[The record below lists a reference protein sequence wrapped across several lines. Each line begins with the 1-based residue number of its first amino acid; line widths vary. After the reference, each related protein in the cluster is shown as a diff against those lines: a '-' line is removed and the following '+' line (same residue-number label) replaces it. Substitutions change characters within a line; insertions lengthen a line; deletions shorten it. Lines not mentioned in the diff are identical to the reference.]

1 MYIDPDIKKYL
12 RYDAETGKIFWK
24 LNKGGNGKAGNEAGW
39 MDKGGYFIIEINRK
53 KYKAHRIAW
62 LLTYGSW
69 PEDEIDHINGNT
81 KDNRLENLRDVSHR
95 ENLRNKKIYKNNT
108 SGTIGVSFD
117 KSKQG
122 YQASIQINGKS
133 KNLGVFKNKEE
144 AIAAR
149 AAANIKYN
157 FHENHGRKESNIYVY

>member
-24 LNKGGNGKAGNEAGW
+24 LNKGASKAGNEAGW
-39 MDKGGYFIIEINRK
+39 EDRFYHRITINRK
-53 KYKAHRIAW
+53 TYHAHRIAW

-69 PEDEIDHINGNT
+69 PVDQIDHINGNGL
-81 KDNRLENLRDVSHR
+81 DNRLENLRAVSSI
-95 ENLRNKKIYKNNT
+95 ENLRNQKIPKNNT

-117 KSKQG
+117 KRKQ
-122 YQASIQINGKS
+122 YYLASIMINGKS
-133 KNLGVFKNKEE
+133 KNLGYFKNKEE

-157 FHENHGRKESNIYVY
+157 FHENHGRKEAKVYGY

>member
-39 MDKGGYFIIEINRK
+39 MNKFYHRITINRK
-53 KYKAHRIAW
+53 TYHAHRIAW

-69 PEDEIDHINGNT
+69 PVDQIDHINGNK
-81 KDNRLENLRDVSHR
+81 KDNRLANLRNVSNR
-95 ENLRNKKIYKNNT
+95 ENSRNKKIYKNNT
-108 SGTIGVSFD
+108 SGTLGVSFD

-122 YQASIQINGKS
+122 YVASIMIKGKH

-157 FHENHGRKESNIYVY
+157 FHENHGRKEINIYGY

>member
-1 MYIDPDIKKYL
+1 MNIDPDIKKYL

-24 LNKGGNGKAGNEAGW
+24 LNKDSAKAGNEAGW
-39 MDKGGYFIIEINRK
+39 GGIEHYHRLEINGKR
-53 KYKAHRIAW
+53 YYAHRIAW

-69 PEDEIDHINGNT
+69 PEYHIDHINGNK
-81 KDNRLENLRDVSHR
+81 KDNRLTNLRDVSIT
-95 ENLRNKKIYKNNT
+95 ENARNKKIYKNNT
-108 SGTIGVSFD
+108 SGTIGVCFD

-122 YQASIQINGKS
+122 YVANITINGKY
-133 KNLGVFKNKEE
+133 KNLGLFKNKEE

-157 FHENHGRKESNIYVY
+157 FHENHGRKETKFNGC

>member
-24 LNKGGNGKAGNEAGW
+24 LNKGSTGKAGNEAG
-39 MDKGGYFIIEINRK
+39 GQNCGYLRMKLNRK
-53 KYKAHRIAW
+53 SYKAHRIAW

-69 PEDEIDHINGNT
+69 PVDQIDHINGNK
-81 KDNRLENLRDVSHR
+81 KDNRLANLRNVSNR
-95 ENLRNKKIYKNNT
+95 ENSRNKKIYKNNT

-122 YQASIQINGKS
+122 YVASIMINGKH

-157 FHENHGRKESNIYVY
+157 FHENHGRKEAKVYGY

>member
-24 LNKGGNGKAGNEAGW
+24 INKGVAKANNEAGW
-39 MDKGGYFIIEINRK
+39 EDHRYCRVAINRK
-53 KYKAHRIAW
+53 KYQAHRIAW

-69 PEDEIDHINGNT
+69 PVDQIDHINGNK
-81 KDNRLENLRDVSHR
+81 KDNRLENLRDVSNG
-95 ENLRNKKIYKNNT
+95 ENLRNQKIPKNNT
-108 SGTIGVSFD
+108 SGTLGVSFD
-117 KSKQG
+117 KRRQN
-122 YQASIQINGKS
+122 YQAKIMVNKKS
-133 KNLGVFKNKEE
+133 KHLGYFKNKEE

-157 FHENHGRKESNIYVY
+157 FHENHGRKETKFNGY

>member
-24 LNKGGNGKAGNEAGW
+24 LNKGSTGKAGNEAGGQN
-39 MDKGGYFIIEINRK
+39 GGYLRMKLNRK
-53 KYKAHRIAW
+53 SYKAHRIAW

-69 PEDEIDHINGNT
+69 PVDQIDHINGN
-81 KDNRLENLRDVSHR
+81 KNDNRLANLRNVSNR
-95 ENLRNKKIYKNNT
+95 ENSRNKKIYKNNT
-108 SGTIGVSFD
+108 SGTLGVSFD

-122 YQASIQINGKS
+122 YVASIMINGKH

-144 AIAAR
+144 SIAAR

-157 FHENHGRKESNIYVY
+157 FHENHGRKEAKVYGY

>member
-24 LNKGGNGKAGNEAGW
+24 IHKGASKAGNEAGW
-39 MDKGGYFIIEINRK
+39 DDGFYHRITINRK
-53 KYKAHRIAW
+53 TCHAHRIAW

-69 PEDEIDHINGNT
+69 PVEQIDHINGNT
-81 KDNRLENLRDVSHR
+81 KDNRLANLRNVSNR
-95 ENLRNKKIYKNNT
+95 ENSRNKKIYKNNT
-108 SGTIGVSFD
+108 SGTLGVSFD

-122 YQASIQINGKS
+122 YVASIMINGKH

-144 AIAAR
+144 ASAAR

-157 FHENHGRKESNIYVY
+157 FHENHGRKETKVYGY

>member
-24 LNKGGNGKAGNEAGW
+24 LNKGASKAGNEAGCEDRFYHR
-39 MDKGGYFIIEINRK
+39 MTINRK
-53 KYKAHRIAW
+53 IYHAHRIAW

-108 SGTIGVSFD
+108 SGTLGVSFD

-122 YQASIQINGKS
+122 YQASIMINGKT

-149 AAANIKYN
+149 AVANIKYN